1 MARDLETGLV
11 KVSGIEVLIAG
22 EQNDL
27 YFQQCLEQRSLFEPS
42 VEIATRLLKTNPIIL
57 DIGASI
63 GGVTSALAKYFVQ
76 GRVIAFEAAPSVHR
90 SLRETVRL
98 SNGGQITV
106 IEKAVGSSAGSLRFH
121 EEAVG
126 GFWLMI

>member
-1 MARDLETGLV
+1 MAGDLETGLV

-27 YFQQCLEQRSLFEPS
+27 YFQQCLEQHNLFEPS

-63 GGVTSALAKYFVQ
+63 GGVTSALAKYFVE

-98 SNGGQITV
+98 SNGGEITV
-106 IEKAVGSSAGSLRFH
+106 IEKAAGSSA
-121 EEAVG
+121 E
-126 GFWLMI
+126 